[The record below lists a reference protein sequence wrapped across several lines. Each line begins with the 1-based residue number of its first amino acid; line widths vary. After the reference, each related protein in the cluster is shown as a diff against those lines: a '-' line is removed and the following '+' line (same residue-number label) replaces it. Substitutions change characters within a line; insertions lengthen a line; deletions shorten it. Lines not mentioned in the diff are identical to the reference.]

1 MFSFL
6 KQYEEMEIRYS
17 FFFVDRP
24 FYQDSISLEN
34 PNHDLTV

>member
-1 MFSFL
+1 MKKWKFD
-6 KQYEEMEIRYS
+6 IP

-34 PNHDLTV
+34 PNHETV